1 MKRFETIDYITLTLI
16 TLLGFL
22 ICYLVLDNSGVKLL
36 WDSEIFFDYGI
47 PAMLIIC
54 LATGFARPGKSWWW
68 GIGIVILQ
76 PFWLF
81 IIDKTG
87 PDFFDELI
95 LYGIIALFC
104 MIAAF
109 MGGGLRY
116 AIEKK

>member
-1 MKRFETIDYITLTLI
+1 MLI
-16 TLLGFL
+16 MILGFFM
-22 ICYLVLDNSGVKLL
+22 CYLALDATGVKII

-47 PAMLIIC
+47 PVMLIIC
-54 LATGFARPGKSWWW
+54 LVTGFARPGKSWWW

-76 PFWLF
+76 PLGL
-81 IIDKTG
+81 IVTDKTG

-109 MGGGLRY
+109 VGGGLRY
-116 AIEKK
+116 TIEKKNRF